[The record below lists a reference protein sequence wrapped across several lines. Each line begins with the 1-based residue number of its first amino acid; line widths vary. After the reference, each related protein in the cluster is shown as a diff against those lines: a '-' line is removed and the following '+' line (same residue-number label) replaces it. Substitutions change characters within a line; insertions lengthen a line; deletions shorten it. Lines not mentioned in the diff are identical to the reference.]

1 MGYYDPEIHHRRS
14 IRLHCY
20 DYSKEGLYFLTCC
33 CQYREYF
40 FGEIISG
47 EMILN
52 DAGKMI
58 EEEWLNLPDRFG
70 NIRLHEFVIMPNHF
84 HAVLEIVGAT
94 LVVAPWT
101 TQI

>member
-1 MGYYDPEIHHRRS
+1 
-14 IRLHCY
+14 
-20 DYSKEGLYFLTCC
+20 
-33 CQYREYF
+33 
-40 FGEIISG
+40 
-47 EMILN
+47 MILN